1 MKNLIP
7 VLICIFIYG
16 CESQSGWTYLFDGK
30 TVKGLRGYRQDSF
43 PDSWEIVNGTMKTS
57 YFIRTEKL
65 EIETYE
71 ENVDSASIRWVND
84 CECILTK
91 LNPVSNQDKRPV
103 QIKILST
110 KSDTYTFEYSIVGK
124 ADNKKRGTIKKVK
137 N

>member
-1 MKNLIP
+1 MENFNVLRQRLKFYFFLIF
-7 VLICIFIYG
+7 LKLCIYSCYKVERNCLDFHTG
-16 CESQSGWTYLFDGK
+16 EFEFST
-30 TVKGLRGYRQDSF
+30 
-43 PDSWEIVNGTMKTS
+43 IVNGTMKTS